1 MEQETIETI
10 KDSVAKRSKG
20 EIESKTKKEFMNNQ
34 ISTTSTSYNSNSNSN
49 STNIYDSKFSNSIVQ
64 NKVDENVPYKSMNI
78 VPSNI
83 NSINNF
89 IPNQHVQNNQL
100 MLSKEYIINSF
111 ADQNATIYL
120 QKQLRT
126 ISPKEIDDIIK
137 ILQGTFRDIIK
148 NKNGNYFCTDLFKE
162 CNQEQRIK
170 ILNELYQTL
179 SEDCLN
185 NFSCHP
191 IQALIERASSEIEY
205 KLILYSFND
214 YNKLLLASL
223 DPNGAYTIQ
232 KIIERIPNNYRVEF
246 NFIFSSFIGFTS
258 RKKYGIVTVKKFI
271 SETKIDSVTE
281 QIMKF
286 VEQNFM
292 TLAVDKYANHLI

>member
-1 MEQETIETI
+1 MKQETIEPT
-10 KDSVAKRSKG
+10 KDSVAKISNG

-137 ILQGTFRDIIK
+137 ILQGTFREIIK

-232 KIIERIPNNYRVEF
+232 KIIERIPNNHRVEF

-258 RKKYGIVTVKKFI
+258 RKKYGIVTEI
-271 SETKIDSVTE
+271 C
-281 QIMKF
+281 
-286 VEQNFM
+286 
-292 TLAVDKYANHLI
+292 